1 MLTKNDFLISPSKA
15 KNILNHIKTPY
26 VYVSIDLDIGARNG
40 IEAVRFL
47 EREGLNE
54 RQIYRLV
61 DLLRSL
67 FSRGIRLAGMDLSEI
82 NPAKR
87 VAMIPQERIKLI
99 RLQQTS

>member
-1 MLTKNDFLISPSKA
+1 V

-40 IEAVRFL
+40 VKAVRFL

-61 DLLRSL
+61 DCLRGLLL
-67 FSRGIRLAGMDLSEI
+67 KEIRLAGMDLTEI
-82 NPAKR
+82 NPRQAGGPPPTGEDQTYR
-87 VAMIPQERIKLI
+87 VATNIIKKL
-99 RLQQTS
+99 LWGKG